1 MGKKQNTN
9 AARKLAMQ
17 AIIIGAATLP
27 YAVIIGPDEKETKT
41 WATNNAVLSSATA
54 LPSASNTSTNSLR
67 NKMWSSY

>member
-9 AARKLAMQ
+9 AARKLAIQ

-41 WATNNAVLSSATA
+41 
-54 LPSASNTSTNSLR
+54 
-67 NKMWSSY
+67 